1 MQELVVLAKAALLG
15 IVEGVTEFIPVSST
29 GHLILTRDL
38 LGFEGPKE
46 NAFIVIIQFGAILAV
61 LWLYRGKFFHV
72 LQNLGRDAAARRLVL
87 NLALGTLPAVAIGLP
102 TERWIEAHFF
112 RPVPVALA
120 FAAGGA
126 AILWVEARRR
136 KPAVSGVDEIP
147 MGTAFGVGLFQ
158 VLAVV
163 FPGISRSGAT
173 IVGGL
178 LLGLSRTA
186 AAEFSFFLAIPALLG
201 ASIIKYRNVEHLLTL
216 QDLPFFA
223 VGFFVSFLSAMIVIR
238 GFLAYVSRRS
248 FAPFAWYR
256 IAFGVLLLF
265 YYGGEGTF

>member
-1 MQELVVLAKAALLG
+1 MVLVKAALMG
-15 IVEGVTEFIPVSST
+15 VVEGVTEFIPVSST

-38 LGFEGPKE
+38 LGFAGPKE
-46 NAFIVIIQFGAILAV
+46 NAFLVIIQFGAILAV
-61 LWLYRGKFFHV
+61 LWLYRRKFLGV
-72 LQNLGRDAAARRLVL
+72 LQNLGREASARRLVL
-87 NLALGTLPAVAIGLP
+87 NLVLGTLPAVVIGLP
-102 TERWIEAHFF
+102 TERWIEAHLF
-112 RPVPVALA
+112 RPFPVALA
-120 FAAGGA
+120 FAAGGV

-136 KPAVSGVDEIP
+136 RPAILGVDEIP
-147 MGTAFGVGLFQ
+147 FGTALGVGLFQ

-163 FPGISRSGAT
+163 FPGVSRSGAT
-173 IVGGL
+173 IIGGL

-201 ASIIKYRNVEHLLTL
+201 ASLIKYRNVEHLLTL

-223 VGFFVSFLSAMIVIR
+223 VGFLVSFLSAMLVIR

-256 IAFGVLLLF
+256 IAFGALLLF
-265 YYGGEGTF
+265 YYWGEGTF